1 MDTIPDKT
9 TKRDLCFSASLMLT
23 YPIVVNINRLK
34 PLNYRT
40 LSSQNKGNSINF
52 NTIIEPGGAETIM

>member
-1 MDTIPDKT
+1 
-9 TKRDLCFSASLMLT
+9 MLT

-40 LSSQNKGNSINF
+40 LSSQNKGNPINF